1 MIDSL
6 SRGVDCQ
13 RQFLLITRA
22 RVIIIQFP
30 TNRYNKISITLVLR
44 DISRSTWAL
53 RRSDRFND
61 EISNKRFY
69 RRSMRNIDRMNG
81 C

>member
-13 RQFLLITRA
+13 LQFLLITRA

-44 DISRSTWAL
+44 DIVVRGPYVAP
-53 RRSDRFND
+53 
-61 EISNKRFY
+61 
-69 RRSMRNIDRMNG
+69 IDLTMK
-81 C
+81 